1 MKLIA
6 SPDLHGTICRF
17 LRIKS
22 YMSWWMAA
30 IGHPSCWQMGRSGR
44 ECPREISKRPRTNGS
59 CRSSFPRNR
68 NPRNLSWE
76 RWKLTIWKIWKMWM
90 WSTWKDVVPRKLTLW
105 LRVMAVCLLFL
116 LPLSLPKSTET
127 DSWKGWTKSIQ
138 PMASRLT
145 RWAQPGSVHIAIRC
159 RIDGILWTCL
169 NMSEHVWMLN
179 GELWICQSRRVS
191 AVF

>member
-1 MKLIA
+1 MKLIP
-6 SPDLHGTICRF
+6 SPDLHGTICGFWGSRATCPGGW
-17 LRIKS
+17 LQSATQAVGRWGEVDANVPER
-22 YMSWWMAA
+22 Y
-30 IGHPSCWQMGRSGR
+30 RSGQ
-44 ECPREISKRPRTNGS
+44 EPTEAVAVLFQEIEIREIWVG
-59 CRSSFPRNR
+59 
-68 NPRNLSWE
+68 E
-76 RWKLTIWKIWKMWM
+76 RWKLTIWKMWM